1 MSLITIDN
9 EPFHYSRAGAS
20 DAPVVIL
27 SNSLGTSS
35 GMWKRQVAVFS
46 QDFNVVTY
54 DTRGHG
60 RSVKSPGPYSVAQLG
75 EDVLRLMD
83 KLDVPQAAF
92 CGISMG
98 GMIGQWLGVHA
109 SDRITRLVLCNTA
122 AKIGTADAWL
132 NRATQVRE
140 NGMGPIADSTPSRW
154 FTSDYADSGDTFIAE
169 LLDGLRATDAE
180 GYAACCEALAHADF
194 REQLQ
199 RIQTPTLVIGGQ
211 HDPVTTTDD
220 AEALAQGIP
229 GATVKNLNASHLSNV
244 EASDDFNMAVV
255 HFLNS

>member
-9 EPFHYSRAGAS
+9 EPFNYSRAGAP
-20 DAPVVIL
+20 DAPVLIL
-27 SNSLGTSS
+27 SNSLGASNV
-35 GMWKRQVAVFS
+35 MWKRQLKALS

-60 RSVKSPGPYSVAQLG
+60 QSVKTTGPYTVAQLG
-75 EDVLRLMD
+75 QDVLNLMD
-83 KLDVPQAAF
+83 KLGISRAAF

-109 SDRITRLVLCNTA
+109 SDRLAKLVLCNTA
-122 AKIGTADAWL
+122 AKIGTSEAWL
-132 NRATQVRE
+132 TRAAQVRE
-140 NGMGPIADSTPSRW
+140 NGMGPIADTTPSRW
-154 FTSDYADSGDTFIAE
+154 FTQRYMDSGDTFITE
-169 LLDGLRATDAE
+169 LLDGLRGTDAE

-199 RIQTPTLVIGGQ
+199 QIQTPTLVIGGQ

-220 AEALAQGIP
+220 AEVLAQGIP
-229 GATVKNLNASHLSNV
+229 GAIVNNLDASHLSNV
-244 EASDDFNMAVV
+244 EASDAFNEAVLR
-255 HFLNS
+255 FLKS

>member
-9 EPFHYSRAGAS
+9 EPFNYSRAGVP
-20 DAPVVIL
+20 DAPVLIL
-27 SNSLGTSS
+27 SNSLGASNV
-35 GMWKRQVAVFS
+35 MWKRQLDALS

-60 RSVKSPGPYSVAQLG
+60 QSVKTTGPYTVAQLG
-75 EDVLRLMD
+75 QDVLNLMD
-83 KLDVPQAAF
+83 KLDISRAAF

-109 SDRITRLVLCNTA
+109 SDRITKLVLCNTA
-122 AKIGTADAWL
+122 AKIGTSEAWL
-132 NRATQVRE
+132 TRAAQVRK
-140 NGMGPIADSTPSRW
+140 NGMGPIADTTPSRW
-154 FTSDYADSGDTFIAE
+154 FTQRYMDSGDTFITE
-169 LLDGLRATDAE
+169 LLDGLRGTDAE

-199 RIQTPTLVIGGQ
+199 QIQTPTLVIGGQ

-220 AEALAQGIP
+220 AEFLAQGIP
-229 GATVKNLNASHLSNV
+229 GATVNNLDASHLSNV
-244 EASDDFNMAVV
+244 EASDDFNEAVLR
-255 HFLNS
+255 FLKS